1 MTNREWFVEAVKTMN
16 TEGLSNMLGCPCDRI
31 CNDNDG
37 MCDGD
42 CREAW
47 IKWFDKERIK
57 PMPELK
63 VGMFVNVRH
72 TFGDY
77 GIGVVTQDTVV
88 YENGGFD
95 WISQIKNDVIAIYQ
109 ANCFDGCNDNN
120 IIWEES

>member
-1 MTNREWFVEAVKTMN
+1 MTNREWFVDKITTMSDEELAHFIEVEEDLWCGDN
-16 TEGLSNMLGCPCDRI
+16 CELYN
-31 CNDNDG
+31 CNCEKCMID
-37 MCDGD
+37 
-42 CREAW
+42 W
-47 IKWFDKERIK
+47 LKKEHIE

-63 VGMFVNVRH
+63 VGMFVKVRH

-77 GIGVVTQDTVV
+77 GIGVVTQNIVV

-120 IIWEES
+120 IIWEKS